1 MKRRK
6 DCRIA
11 GIKKLKLRFII
22 FIGHSITLNMPQFI
36 TAPYIITTGKFDIHE
51 VQLKNIPVKNDSG
64 VSSNSHRKITNGH
77 NKQAAKYSIP
87 GMYHFFTFPL
97 PTHLG
102 PPPVQSHYY

>member
-36 TAPYIITTGKFDIHE
+36 TAPYIITTGKLEIM
-51 VQLKNIPVKNDSG
+51 S
-64 VSSNSHRKITNGH
+64 T
-77 NKQAAKYSIP
+77 
-87 GMYHFFTFPL
+87 HFYIKEHVCVCVCVCVCAL
-97 PTHLG
+97 HSL
-102 PPPVQSHYY
+102 